1 MTREDIIA
9 MAQKVGFSKQGRAPA
24 YYAMPDEIERFA
36 VLVAAKASAAKD
48 AEHAEKLK
56 NDIHSCGPTCTRY
69 ACVAVREAVEAEREA
84 CAALIQS
91 NAEACDTYSTARAIL
106 ESNAAAIRARGNHD

>member
-1 MTREDIIA
+1 MTREEIIR
-9 MAQKVGFSKQGRAPA
+9 MAQESGAIPIHKDYSQKALVGN
-24 YYAMPDEIERFA
+24 ENIERFA
-36 VLVAAKASAAKD
+36 ALVAAAKD
-48 AEHAEKLK
+48 AEHAKKLK